1 MPELGKKHECP
12 NCGIKFYD
20 LGKAT
25 PLCPKCGTNV
35 KEFEADEL
43 ALISAAARK
52 RRKVDLPEESEGVE
66 EGGDIELDDEILEGG
81 DDEEE
86 AEDLDDDEA

>member
-20 LGKAT
+20 LGKPT

-52 RRKVDLPEESEGVE
+52 RRKADLPDDSDEVE
-66 EGGDIELDDEILEGG
+66 EAGDIELDDEILEGG
-81 DDEEE
+81 DDDEE
-86 AEDLDDDEA
+86 EDLDDDEA